1 MSVSFF
7 AVMQKRR
14 DGRVYADLHKSL
26 PGLFLT
32 PEDAQKAL
40 DADPELAPYRHVVP
54 LVACTREEYAQLT
67 LADLLVTAYGPIV
80 KAAAEVGSFGPGG
93 SEQGM
98 TRETLRNWAR
108 RVLANT
114 EDL

>member
-1 MSVSFF
+1 MSTSLFV
-7 AVMQKRR
+7 VMQKRR
-14 DGRVYADLHKSL
+14 DGHVYADLHKCL
-26 PGLFLT
+26 PEMFLT

-40 DADPELAPYRHVVP
+40 DADPELAPYRHVVE
-54 LVACTREEYAQLT
+54 LVACTREEYNQLV
-67 LADLLVTAYGPIV
+67 LAELLVTAYGPIV

-93 SEQGM
+93 SGQGL
-98 TRETLRNWAR
+98 TRQELRNWAR